1 MTRQGREP
9 SPQGRTPLQA
19 ARSQRGLTQEALAY
33 RAGLSLATIARAE
46 SGRCVPTRGTCRL
59 LSIALGVRVEDLFPP
74 NESEA
79 AASSAATPRQVAEA
93 VGDHGAA

>member
-9 SPQGRTPLQA
+9 SPQGRTPLRA

-46 SGRCVPTRGTCRL
+46 SGRATPTRGTCRL
-59 LSIALGVRVEDLFPP
+59 LAIALGVPVEHLFP

-79 AASSAATPRQVAEA
+79 AASSAATPRAVAEA
-93 VGDHGAA
+93 GGDHAGP